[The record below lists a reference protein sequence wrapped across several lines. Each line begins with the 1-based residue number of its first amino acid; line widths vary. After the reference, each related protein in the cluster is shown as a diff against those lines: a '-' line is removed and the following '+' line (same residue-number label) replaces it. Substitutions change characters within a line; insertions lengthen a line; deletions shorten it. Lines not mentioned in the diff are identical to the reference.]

1 MSKNK
6 LHIKKGDNVRILTGA
21 DRGREGRVLV
31 VYPEKQTAIVEGM
44 RLVKKHMKPT
54 QDNPDGG
61 IVEQEAAIHVSNL
74 MLIDPSSKTPTRIGR
89 RRAEGSKGWIRYGK
103 KSGEEIK

>member
-6 LHIKKGDNVRILTGA
+6 LHIKKGDNVRILTGV

-31 VYPEKQTAIVEGM
+31 VYPEKKTAIVEGM
-44 RLVKKHMKPT
+44 RLVKKHMKPN

-61 IVEQEAAIHVSNL
+61 ILEQEAPIHVSNL
-74 MLIDPSSKTPTRIGR
+74 MLIDPSTKNPTRIGR
-89 RRAEGSKGWIRYGK
+89 RRAESGKGWIRFGK
-103 KSGEEIK
+103 KSGQEIK